1 MNNAAFENAM
11 ENVRQH
17 RNIKLITTEKRRIYL
32 MAELTY
38 HTTKFFT
45 KIVLAIEMKNYDL
58 RINYELDTPLSKENN
73 KKLIWSIKNELGEK
87 AMTKFFWWRA
97 KTYSYFIDDGSE
109 NKKAKG
115 TKKCIIK
122 KIFKLR
128 IIKTV

>member
-73 KKLIWSIKNELGEK
+73 KKLI
-87 AMTKFFWWRA
+87 
-97 KTYSYFIDDGSE
+97 
-109 NKKAKG
+109 
-115 TKKCIIK
+115 
-122 KIFKLR
+122 
-128 IIKTV
+128 